1 MLLHISIDVKAFFL
15 VDLELPIRYFLPQS
29 FDSFKLLLIKIS
41 ILKGKNTYIF
51 IALIDLQIFAEF
63 NSFVSVL

>member
-29 FDSFKLLLIKIS
+29 LDSFKLLLIKIS